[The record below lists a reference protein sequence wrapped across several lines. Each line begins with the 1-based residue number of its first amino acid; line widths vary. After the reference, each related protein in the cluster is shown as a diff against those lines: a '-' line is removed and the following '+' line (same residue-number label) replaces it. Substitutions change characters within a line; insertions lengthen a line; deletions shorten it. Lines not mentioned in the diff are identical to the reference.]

1 MRIGQRL
8 LLGSLLVI
16 AVLVILLVVV
26 TGIRLQ
32 SQLTRLSVEH
42 QTRDARLLAALWI
55 AGTNS
60 DSLADV
66 TSGSLGTRVSLIDSS
81 GRVVGD
87 SRFDGEDLARHDN
100 HADRPEVIDAWRSGF
115 GWSRRLSASGGTEEL
130 YAAVRGQ
137 RGIARVS
144 SPTLQLDIFVRRVQ
158 RDILVSGLVTLAAA
172 AVLSWLF
179 SRSISAPVEELRDV
193 ARALAAGDLTHR
205 PVLTGPGEV
214 GDLADAIHRMA
225 EQLGGRLHALAAE
238 DALLA
243 GTIESLDEG
252 ILVIDSNRRVIRAN
266 DSARRLLGVRSEV
279 PFSADLLPRDR
290 ALSETLADA
299 LAGRD
304 TLPSIELDLT
314 DRTLEVR
321 VRALTEGR
329 AVLAVLDLSAQ
340 RRLEMVRRDFVA
352 NVSHELKTPLTVIG
366 GFAETLATDQ
376 LSSAQQAHFARAIL
390 ASARRMQRL
399 VEDLLDLSRI
409 ESGGWK
415 PNPVELEALSVFEEV
430 LTSYHA
436 EATAKKIVLAVDV
449 DPQAAKIFAD
459 PTALRQVLFNLVEN
473 ALRHTPPEGTVT
485 LYTAAEEGGIW
496 IGVRDTGIGIAPEHL
511 SRIFERFYRVDSGR
525 ARESGGTGLG
535 LAIVRHLVEGHGGQ
549 VVAESAPSR
558 GTTVMAFFRHRSAV
572 SGS

>member
-16 AVLVILLVVV
+16 AVLVVLVVVV

-32 SQLTRLSVEH
+32 SQLTGLSVEY
-42 QTRDARLLAALWI
+42 QSRDARLLAALW
-55 AGTNS
+55 TPRVDS
-60 DSLADV
+60 DSLANAASSALGSRV
-66 TSGSLGTRVSLIDSS
+66 TLIDSS
-81 GRVVGD
+81 GRVAGD
-87 SRFDGEDLARHDN
+87 SRFDGEDLAQLEN
-100 HADRPEVIDAWRSGF
+100 HANRPEVADARRSGV
-115 GWSRRLSASGGTEEL
+115 GWSRRLSVSSGEEEL

-137 RGIARVS
+137 RGVARVS
-144 SPTLQLDIFVRRVQ
+144 VPALQLDNFVRHAQ
-158 RDILVSGLVTLAAA
+158 LGILVSGLLALAVA

-179 SRSISAPVEELRDV
+179 SRSISRPVTELRDV

-205 PVLTGPGEV
+205 PMLTGPGEI

-252 ILVIDSNRRVIRAN
+252 ILVIDSSRRVIRAN
-266 DSARRLLGVRSEV
+266 DSARRLLGVRSQI
-279 PFSADLLPRDR
+279 PFSADLLPRER
-290 ALSETLADA
+290 ALSEALADA

-304 TLPSIELDLT
+304 TLPSFELALG

-321 VRALTEGR
+321 ARALSEGR

-340 RRLEMVRRDFVA
+340 RRLEMIRRDFVA
-352 NVSHELKTPLTVIG
+352 NVSHELKTPLTVIS

-376 LSSAQQAHFARAIL
+376 LPAAQQTYFARAIL

-415 PNPVELEALSVFEEV
+415 PNPVELDAVTVFEEV
-430 LTSYHA
+430 ITLYHT
-436 EATAKKIVLAVDV
+436 EAVEKRVALALNV
-449 DPQAAKIFAD
+449 DPQASKIFAD
-459 PTALRQVLFNLVEN
+459 PTALRQVLSNLVEN

-485 LYTAAEEGGIW
+485 LHTGTAADGMW
-496 IGVRDTGIGIAPEHL
+496 IGVRDNGTGIAPEHL

-535 LAIVRHLVEGHGGQ
+535 LAIVRHLVEGHGGH
-549 VVAESAPSR
+549 VAAESTLGR
-558 GTTVMAFFRHRSAV
+558 GTTVMAFFRHRPEVADS
-572 SGS
+572 

>member
-16 AVLVILLVVV
+16 AVLVILVVVV
-26 TGIRLQ
+26 TGIGLQ
-32 SQLTRLSVEH
+32 SQLTGLSVEH
-42 QTRDARLLAALWI
+42 QTQEARLIAALWTS
-55 AGTNS
+55 GVDS
-60 DSLADV
+60 DSLANAAANA
-66 TSGSLGTRVSLIDSS
+66 LGTRVSLIDSS
-81 GRVVGD
+81 GLVVGD

-100 HADRPEVIDAWRSGF
+100 HANRPEVIDARQNGV
-115 GWSRRLSASGGTEEL
+115 GWSRRMSVSAGEEEL
-130 YAAVRGQ
+130 YAAARSQ
-137 RGIARVS
+137 RGVARVS
-144 SPTLQLDIFVRRVQ
+144 SPTLELDIFVRRAQ

-172 AVLSWLF
+172 ALLSWLF
-179 SRSISAPVEELRDV
+179 SRSISRPVTELRDV

-205 PVLTGPGEV
+205 PQLTGPGEV

-252 ILVIDSNRRVIRAN
+252 ILVIDSSRRVIRAN

-290 ALSETLADA
+290 ALAEALSDA

-304 TLPSIELDLT
+304 TLPSIELTLS

-321 VRALTEGR
+321 ARALSEGR

-366 GFAETLATDQ
+366 GFAETLATDK
-376 LSSAQQAHFARAIL
+376 LSSDQQTHFAKAIL

-415 PNPVELEALSVFEEV
+415 PNPVELEAHMVFDEV
-430 LTSYHA
+430 SSSYNA
-436 EATAKKIVLAVDV
+436 EAVEKKVTLAVEV
-449 DPQAAKIFAD
+449 DPQASRIFAD
-459 PTALRQVLFNLVEN
+459 PTALRQVLLNLVEN
-473 ALRHTPPEGTVT
+473 ALRHTPPDGTVT
-485 LYTAAEEGGIW
+485 LYTAAAEGGIR
-496 IGVRDTGIGIAPEHL
+496 IGVRDTGTGIAPEHL

-535 LAIVRHLVEGHGGQ
+535 LAIVRHLVEGHGGH
-549 VVAESAPSR
+549 VVAESKPNR
-558 GTTVMAFFRHRSAV
+558 GTTVMAFFRDRSAAAA
-572 SGS
+572 S

>member
-16 AVLVILLVVV
+16 AVLVMLVVVV
-26 TGIRLQ
+26 TGIRLR
-32 SQLTRLSVEH
+32 SQLTGLSVEH
-42 QTRDARLLAALWI
+42 QTQDALLIAALWTP
-55 AGTNS
+55 AVNS
-60 DSLADV
+60 DSLANAAANA
-66 TSGSLGTRVSLIDSS
+66 LGTRVSLIDST

-87 SRFDGEDLARHDN
+87 SRFDGEDLAQHDN
-100 HADRPEVIDAWRSGF
+100 HANRPEVIDAVQSGI
-115 GWSRRLSASGGTEEL
+115 GWSRRISVSAGEEEL
-130 YAAVRGQ
+130 YAAVKARRGV
-137 RGIARVS
+137 ARVS
-144 SPTLQLDIFVRRVQ
+144 SPTQQLDIFVRRAQ
-158 RDILVSGLVTLAAA
+158 RDIVISGLVAFAAA
-172 AVLSWLF
+172 ALLSWLF
-179 SRSISAPVEELRDV
+179 SRSISRPVTELRDV

-205 PVLTGPGEV
+205 PMLTGPGEV

-252 ILVIDSNRRVIRAN
+252 ILVIDSGRRVIRAN
-266 DSARRLLGVRSEV
+266 DSARRLLGVRGEV

-290 ALSETLADA
+290 SLSEALADA

-304 TLPSIELDLT
+304 TLTSIELALS

-321 VRALTEGR
+321 ARALSEGR
-329 AVLAVLDLSAQ
+329 AVVAVLDLSAQ

-376 LSSAQQAHFARAIL
+376 LSLDQQTHFAKAIL

-415 PNPVELEALSVFEEV
+415 PNPVELEAHTVFDEV
-430 LTSYHA
+430 TSSYNT
-436 EATAKKIVLAVDV
+436 EAVAKKVALAVAV
-449 DPQAAKIFAD
+449 DPLASRIFAD

-473 ALRHTPPEGTVT
+473 ALRHTPAEGTVT
-485 LYTAAEEGGIW
+485 LYTAAAEGGIR
-496 IGVRDTGIGIAPEHL
+496 IGVKDTGTGIAPEHL

-535 LAIVRHLVEGHGGQ
+535 LAIVRHLVEGHGGHA
-549 VVAESAPSR
+549 VAESTPSR
-558 GTTVMAFFRHRSAV
+558 GTNVMAFFRHRPVA
-572 SGS
+572 